1 MLAAAMAEA
10 SGAGAAVLV
19 LASVALVLLSSALVL
34 LSFALVL
41 AAAGLAEAEDAGDFA
56 LPDKGWEET
65 VGELDAALAL
75 AAGDSGAVL
84 LSFALSFFGDDF
96 GAAEAVWTG
105 AAA

>member
-10 SGAGAAVLV
+10 SGAGAAVFV
-19 LASVALVLLSSALVL
+19 LGSVALVL

-41 AAAGLAEAEDAGDFA
+41 AAAGLAEAEGAGDFA
-56 LPDKGWEET
+56 LPDEGWEET

-75 AAGDSGAVL
+75 AAGDSGAAL
-84 LSFALSFFGDDF
+84 LAFALSFFGDDF